1 MDYYFAVFMPVKE
14 GGYAIAFPD
23 FPEAVS
29 QGEDLADCMAMAAD
43 ALAICADEYTKAR
56 RQLPSP
62 SSREEVEGWAEAH
75 KGDAGLRPQEKM
87 LFQLFRV
94 PQMDATPVKISI
106 SVSKSTLALIDER
119 AREFGLT
126 RSGYL
131 STAALAYAPAPLH
144 AG

>member
-23 FPEAVS
+23 IPEAVS
-29 QGEDLADCMAMAAD
+29 QGVDLAECMVMAAD
-43 ALAICADEYTKAR
+43 ALATCADEYTKAR
-56 RQLPSP
+56 KPLPAP
-62 SSREEVEGWAEAH
+62 STLEQVEAWAEAH
-75 KGDAGLRPQEKM
+75 KGDEGLQEHGKM
-87 LFQLFRV
+87 LFQLFRA

-106 SVSKSTLALIDER
+106 SVPKSTLALIDER
-119 AREFGLT
+119 AKEFGLT

-131 STAALAYAPAPLH
+131 SKAALAYAPPALH